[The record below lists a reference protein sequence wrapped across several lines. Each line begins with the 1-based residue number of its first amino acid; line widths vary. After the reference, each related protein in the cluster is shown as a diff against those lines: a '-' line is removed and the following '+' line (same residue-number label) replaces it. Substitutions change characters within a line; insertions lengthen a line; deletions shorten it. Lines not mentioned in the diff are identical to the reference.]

1 LAAEAAKCSFAG
13 FRLVALRV
21 GLSGLV
27 VLRVRLGFHAEDAVP
42 ILADPRSGRSGE
54 VDAVAARV

>member
-1 LAAEAAKCSFAG
+1 MLSLAG
-13 FRLVALRV
+13 VRLIALRV

-42 ILADPRSGRSGE
+42 ILADLRSGRSGE
-54 VDAVAARV
+54 VDAVAVRV